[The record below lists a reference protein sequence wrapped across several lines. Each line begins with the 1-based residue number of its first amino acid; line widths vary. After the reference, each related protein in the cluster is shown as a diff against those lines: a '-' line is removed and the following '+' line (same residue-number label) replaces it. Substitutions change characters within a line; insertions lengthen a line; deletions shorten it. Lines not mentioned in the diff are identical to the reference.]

1 MTFTEMG
8 DDPTQFSYRHS
19 IYQGERYHTCS
30 DGCHDIF
37 EREPE
42 KYIQA
47 WLPVNQ
53 ILQGNCGG
61 GDLETMLRDYYRMN
75 VGADNLDIEGSPDQ
89 QRWKMERQRSLSTR
103 NCSGSHQAA

>member
-1 MTFTEMG
+1 
-8 DDPTQFSYRHS
+8 

-89 QRWKMERQRSLSTR
+89 QRWKKWK
-103 NCSGSHQAA
+103 G

>member
-1 MTFTEMG
+1 
-8 DDPTQFSYRHS
+8 
-19 IYQGERYHTCS
+19 
-30 DGCHDIF
+30 
-37 EREPE
+37 
-42 KYIQA
+42 YIQA

-89 QRWKMERQRSLSTR
+89 QRWKKWKG
-103 NCSGSHQAA
+103 NAA

>member
-1 MTFTEMG
+1 MAIR
-8 DDPTQFSYRHS
+8 PCLRYRES
-19 IYQGERYHTCS
+19 VYKGERYHTCS

-42 KYIQA
+42 KYVQA

-61 GDLETMLRDYYRMN
+61 PRFGKHAARIL
-75 VGADNLDIEGSPDQ
+75 
-89 QRWKMERQRSLSTR
+89 SLQCR
-103 NCSGSHQAA
+103 CR

>member
-1 MTFTEMG
+1 
-8 DDPTQFSYRHS
+8 
-19 IYQGERYHTCS
+19 TCS

-89 QRWKMERQRSLSTR
+89 QRWKKWKG
-103 NCSGSHQAA
+103 NAA

>member
-1 MTFTEMG
+1 
-8 DDPTQFSYRHS
+8 
-19 IYQGERYHTCS
+19 
-30 DGCHDIF
+30 
-37 EREPE
+37 
-42 KYIQA
+42 

-89 QRWKMERQRSLSTR
+89 QRWKKWKG
-103 NCSGSHQAA
+103 NAA

>member
-1 MTFTEMG
+1 MAIRPCLRIVSLFIKASVYHNL
-8 DDPTQFSYRHS
+8 FRWLS
-19 IYQGERYHTCS
+19 RY
-30 DGCHDIF
+30 F

-42 KYIQA
+42 KYVPA

-61 GDLETMLRDYYRMN
+61 LDLENMLREYYRFN

-89 QRWKMERQRSLSTR
+89 QRWKKWK
-103 NCSGSHQAA
+103 GDAA